1 MTKQAFL
8 DKLKSRLSIL
18 DDNEVEDILSE
29 YAAHIDQKVASG
41 KTEAEAIADFGDFN
55 ELVKAILSAYK
66 IKDSTS
72 SGDSGSQFKTWLHN
86 AIDEITDFM
95 KPLINRVGTLQGDQ
109 VGYFIAYLF
118 LTLITVWLVQI
129 PFWLIDGLGN
139 LILRIIPF
147 VGGALGTIL
156 SIFIKLAQVV
166 VSIVILIYGVQRAI
180 EAAIQ
185 KKAVDFGIVINDKPI
200 VEAKFNDQPTT
211 TVKVNAEPKTTVN
224 VTVEPKAQTVETPKV
239 VETPKAVETP
249 KSPEAPL
256 PTGDSVQAKKP
267 VILPAIGSFF
277 VLLFKAF
284 VVVCMIPGVMVA
296 LGLFVVLGILIALFI
311 KGIAFFGLFLI
322 IIGLLVATTTVLD
335 MIRTTVFGKK
345 ARHA

>member
-1 MTKQAFL
+1 VTVLLEREPGSAGKRINQYTRLALAEYHVVEESHTGGKYSRAMPSAKEAARGGMVLVKGNWITSFL
-8 DKLKSRLSIL
+8 D
-18 DDNEVEDILSE
+18 E
-29 YAAHIDQKVASG
+29 
-41 KTEAEAIADFGDFN
+41 IA
-55 ELVKAILSAYK
+55 
-66 IKDSTS
+66 
-72 SGDSGSQFKTWLHN
+72 
-86 AIDEITDFM
+86 DFM
-95 KPLINRVGTLQGDQ
+95 KPLIDRVGTLQGDQ

-180 EAAIQ
+180 EAATQ
-185 KKAVDFGIVINDKPI
+185 KKAVNFGIVINDKPI
-200 VEAKFNDQPTT
+200 VEAKFDDQP
-211 TVKVNAEPKTTVN
+211 KATVN
-224 VTVEPKAQTVETPKV
+224 VTVEPKAQTVVTPKV

-249 KSPEAPL
+249 IPPVEPVQS
-256 PTGDSVQAKKP
+256 QAKKP

-284 VVVCMIPGVMVA
+284 VVVCMIPGVMIA

>member
-8 DKLKSRLSIL
+8 DKLRSRLSIL

-41 KTEAEAIADFGDFN
+41 KTEEQAIADFGDFN

-86 AIDEITDFM
+86 AIDEITDFV

-118 LTLITVWLVQI
+118 LTLITIWLVQI

-180 EAAIQ
+180 EAATQ

-200 VEAKFNDQPTT
+200 VEAKFNDQPKT
-211 TVKVNAEPKTTVN
+211 TVNVSTEPKTTVN
-224 VTVEPKAQTVETPKV
+224 VTVEPKVQTVEAPKS

-249 KSPEAPL
+249 IPPVEP
-256 PTGDSVQAKKP
+256 VQATAKKP

-284 VVVCMIPGVMVA
+284 VVVCMIPGVMIA
-296 LGLFVVLGILIALFI
+296 LGLFVVLGILIALLV

-322 IIGLLVATTTVLD
+322 IIGLLIATTTILD
-335 MIRTTVFGKK
+335 MIRSTVFGKK

>member
-8 DKLKSRLSIL
+8 DKLRSRLSIL

-41 KTEAEAIADFGDFN
+41 KTEEQAIADFGDFN

-66 IKDSTS
+66 IKDNAS
-72 SGDSGSQFKTWLHN
+72 SSDSGSQFKTWLHS

-95 KPLINRVGTLQGDQ
+95 KPLIDRVGTLQGDQ

-147 VGGALGTIL
+147 VGGALGAIL

-180 EAAIQ
+180 EAATQ

-200 VEAKFNDQPTT
+200 VEAKFNDQPKT
-211 TVKVNAEPKTTVN
+211 TVKVNTEPKTTVN
-224 VTVEPKAQTVETPKV
+224 VTVEPKAQTVEAPKP
-239 VETPKAVETP
+239 VEPLKAVETP
-249 KSPEAPL
+249 IPPVEPIEPVS
-256 PTGDSVQAKKP
+256 AKKP

-284 VVVCMIPGVMVA
+284 VVVCMIPGVMIA
-296 LGLFVVLGILIALFI
+296 LGLFVVLGILIALLV

-322 IIGLLVATTTVLD
+322 IIGLLIATTTVLD

-345 ARHA
+345 VRHA

>member
-41 KTEAEAIADFGDFN
+41 KTEEQAIADFGDFN

-95 KPLINRVGTLQGDQ
+95 KPIIDRVGTLQGDQ

-180 EAAIQ
+180 EAATQ
-185 KKAVDFGIVINDKPI
+185 KKAVNFGIVINDKPI
-200 VEAKFNDQPTT
+200 VEAKFDDQPKA
-211 TVKVNAEPKTTVN
+211 TVKVNTEPKKTVN
-224 VTVEPKAQTVETPKV
+224 VTVEPKAQTVETPRV

-249 KSPEAPL
+249 IPPVEPVQS
-256 PTGDSVQAKKP
+256 QAKKP

-284 VVVCMIPGVMVA
+284 VVVCMIPGVMIA
-296 LGLFVVLGILIALFI
+296 LGLFVVLGILIVLFI

>member
-8 DKLKSRLSIL
+8 DKLRSRLSIL
-18 DDNEVEDILSE
+18 DDNEVDDIINE
-29 YAAHIDQKVASG
+29 YADHIDQKVHAG

-66 IKDSTS
+66 IKDNAE
-72 SGDSGSQFKTWLHN
+72 SGSTGQFKSWLHK

-95 KPLINRVGTLQGDQ
+95 KPLIDRVGTLQGDQ

-129 PFWLIDGLGN
+129 PFWLIEGLGN

-166 VSIVILIYGVQRAI
+166 VSIIILIYGIQRAI
-180 EAAIQ
+180 EAATQ

-200 VEAKFNDQPTT
+200 VEAKFNAEP
-211 TVKVNAEPKTTVN
+211 KLNPEPKTTVN
-224 VTVEPKAQTVETPKV
+224 VTVEPKAVTVETPKAA
-239 VETPKAVETP
+239 EAPKAPQPAIPPVEP
-249 KSPEAPL
+249 VNEPSK
-256 PTGDSVQAKKP
+256 KKP
-267 VILPAIGSFF
+267 VILPAIGAFF

-296 LGLFVVLGILIALFI
+296 LGLFVVLGILIALLV

>member
-8 DKLKSRLSIL
+8 DKLRSRLSIL

-55 ELVKAILSAYK
+55 ELVAAILSAYK
-66 IKDSTS
+66 IKDRSSS

-86 AIDEITDFM
+86 AIDEITDFV

-109 VGYFIAYLF
+109 IGYFIAYLF
-118 LTLITVWLVQI
+118 LTLITIWLVQL
-129 PFWLIDGLGN
+129 PFWIIEVLGN

-156 SIFIKLAQVV
+156 SVFIKLAQVV
-166 VSIVILIYGVQRAI
+166 VSIIILIYGIQRAI
-180 EAAIQ
+180 EAATQ

-200 VEAKFNDQPTT
+200 VEAKFDDQ
-211 TVKVNAEPKTTVN
+211 PKTTVN
-224 VTVEPKAQTVETPKV
+224 VTVEPKAPTVETPKP
-239 VETPKAVETP
+239 VEAPKAVETP
-249 KSPEAPL
+249 IPPIEP
-256 PTGDSVQAKKP
+256 VQSASAKKP

-277 VLLFKAF
+277 VLLFRAF
-284 VVVCMIPGVMVA
+284 VVVCMIPGVMIA
-296 LGLFVVLGILIALFI
+296 LGLFVVLGILIALLI
-311 KGIAFFGLFLI
+311 KGITFIGLFLI
-322 IIGLLVATTTVLD
+322 IIGLLITTTTVLD

>member
-8 DKLKSRLSIL
+8 DKLRSRLSIL

-41 KTEAEAIADFGDFN
+41 KTEEQAIADFGDFN

-66 IKDSTS
+66 IKDNA
-72 SGDSGSQFKTWLHN
+72 DSGSTGQFKTWLHN
-86 AIDEITDFM
+86 AIDEISAFM
-95 KPLINRVGTLQGDQ
+95 KPLIDRVGTLQGDQ
-109 VGYFIAYLF
+109 IGYFIAYLF
-118 LTLITVWLVQI
+118 LTLITIWLVQI

-166 VSIVILIYGVQRAI
+166 VSVIILIYGIQRAI
-180 EAAIQ
+180 EAATQ

-200 VEAKFNDQPTT
+200 VEAKFNAEP
-211 TVKVNAEPKTTVN
+211 KVNPEPKTTVN

-239 VETPKAVETP
+239 AELPKAPQAAIPPVEP
-249 KSPEAPL
+249 VSEPAK
-256 PTGDSVQAKKP
+256 KKP

-277 VLLFKAF
+277 ILLFKAF
-284 VVVCMIPGVMVA
+284 VVVCMIPGVMIA
-296 LGLFVVLGILIALFI
+296 LGLFVVLGILIALLV

-345 ARHA
+345 AHHA

>member
-8 DKLKSRLSIL
+8 DKLRSRLSIL

-86 AIDEITDFM
+86 AIDEITDFV

-109 VGYFIAYLF
+109 IGYFIAYLF
-118 LTLITVWLVQI
+118 LTLITIWLVQL
-129 PFWLIDGLGN
+129 PFWIIEVLGI

-156 SIFIKLAQVV
+156 SVFIKLAQVV
-166 VSIVILIYGVQRAI
+166 VSIIILIYGIQRAI
-180 EAAIQ
+180 EAATQ

-200 VEAKFNDQPTT
+200 VEAKFDDQ
-211 TVKVNAEPKTTVN
+211 PKTTVN
-224 VTVEPKAQTVETPKV
+224 VTVEPKAPTVETPRP
-239 VETPKAVETP
+239 VEAPKAVETP
-249 KSPEAPL
+249 IPPIEP
-256 PTGDSVQAKKP
+256 VQSASAKKP

-284 VVVCMIPGVMVA
+284 VVVCMIPGVMIA
-296 LGLFVVLGILIALFI
+296 LGLFVVLGILIALFV
-311 KGIAFFGLFLI
+311 KGITFFGLFLI
-322 IIGLLVATTTVLD
+322 IIGLLIATTTVLD